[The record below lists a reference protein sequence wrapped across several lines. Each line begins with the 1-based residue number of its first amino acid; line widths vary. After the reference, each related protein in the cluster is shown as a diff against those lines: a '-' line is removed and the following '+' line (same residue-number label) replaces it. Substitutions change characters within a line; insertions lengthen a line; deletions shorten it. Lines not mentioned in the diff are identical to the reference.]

1 MVRIR
6 VVGQSEEE
14 DDKDDDEDGDGDD
27 DTVDDNGLDSGDD
40 VGRDDEGVGRLLW
53 AGVAGF
59 GGGGVK
65 DGRVVRVL
73 LESVGLGGLCGT
85 LSAFLLLRVRGGEPT
100 EGCLRDSLCGSV
112 TDTGVNGL
120 YASRTGLYALKNA
133 LRATESDI
141 TFSVCS
147 IQTRRA
153 TANDEKG
160 VFSRGDVIVEQ
171 SRRRFQKSG
180 SWFRKGTKN
189 TNRII

>member
-14 DDKDDDEDGDGDD
+14 DDEDDDGDGNGDD
-27 DTVDDNGLDSGDD
+27 DTVDNDGLDSGDD
-40 VGRDDEGVGRLLW
+40 VGRDDEGVGWLLW
-53 AGVAGF
+53 TGVAGF
-59 GGGGVK
+59 GGGGVR
-65 DGRVVRVL
+65 DGGAVRVL

-85 LSAFLLLRVRGGEPT
+85 LSAFLLLWVRGREPT
-100 EGCLRDSLCGSV
+100 EGCLRDSLCGLV
-112 TDTGVNGL
+112 TDMGVNGL
-120 YASRTGLYALKNA
+120 YASRTGLYALKNT

-153 TANDEKG
+153 TVNDKKG
-160 VFSRGDVIVEQ
+160 VFSRGDVIVEE

-180 SWFRKGTKN
+180 SWFRKGTRN
-189 TNRII
+189 TNQII